1 MSVTFLARPHSW
13 RAALDRWLAIS
24 LNPARENLL
33 ADAQPQ
39 ILNCFLYGHCTMD
52 PVSLGLGLAPL
63 CLSAIE
69 AAKYIRKRIKIIEDL
84 QRELCRFR
92 KRFKIQ
98 TGIFRDECHLL
109 LQDAGTDDW
118 LVEHMLDDFTH
129 SHWTSP
135 ELEARMETHLGQRY
149 KDAKVTVDE
158 INSQI
163 IALKKVLQKIENDNS
178 IRAWAS

>member
-1 MSVTFLARPHSW
+1 
-13 RAALDRWLAIS
+13 
-24 LNPARENLL
+24 
-33 ADAQPQ
+33 
-39 ILNCFLYGHCTMD
+39 MD

-163 IALKKVLQKIENDNS
+163 IALKKVLQKIEKDNS